1 MHPAS
6 IGLVL
11 GIQLLGTQT
20 VVQASDRIPNFRPE
34 RTCKA
39 LNENVAGSDHVYAD
53 CLSAEKLAQQQLA
66 PIWSSYSATIRARC
80 TSQTIVLGMNS
91 YLDLLD
97 CLQMGHDAASTA
109 DSGAKRTT
117 GKKPAN

>member
-11 GIQLLGTQT
+11 GIQF
-20 VVQASDRIPNFRPE
+20 VVQASDHIPNFRPE

-39 LNENVAGSDHVYAD
+39 LNENVTGSDHTYGD

-66 PIWSSYSATIRARC
+66 PIWSSYSAAIRAQC

-97 CLQMGHDAASTA
+97 CLQMAPEAHSTA
-109 DSGAKRTT
+109 DPGAKPTT